1 MTFHTAVSCIP
12 SLVLGK
18 SQAVMLCEV
27 MDADTPERSVSKVS
41 GSCRLGRY
49 ELLVRAKHLAV

>member
-1 MTFHTAVSCIP
+1 M
-12 SLVLGK
+12 LGK